1 MNFKTMQHRNIPYEY
16 REWTASNGQKCS
28 AFTCKYFNFHP
39 YHIMSFSTNTEQDM
53 ITQIDEYIDNREVY
67 KIKRDLSTKAAG
79 EFYKTLTF
87 KND

>member
-1 MNFKTMQHRNIPYEY
+1 MQHRNIPYEY
-16 REWTASNGQKCS
+16 REWTYDDAKCS

-39 YHIMSFSTNTEQDM
+39 YHIMSFSTELEQDM
-53 ITQIDEYIDNREVY
+53 IAQIDEYIDNREVY
-67 KIKRDLSTKAAG
+67 KAKRDLSTKAAG